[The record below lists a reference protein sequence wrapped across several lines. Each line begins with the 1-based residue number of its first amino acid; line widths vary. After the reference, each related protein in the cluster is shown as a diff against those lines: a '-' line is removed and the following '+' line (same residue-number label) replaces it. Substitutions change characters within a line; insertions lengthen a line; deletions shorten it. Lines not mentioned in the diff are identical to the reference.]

1 MLQILDK
8 RSIMTRIEREKWTVQ
23 QMVRIY
29 CKAHHSGPH
38 PCTEC
43 QELMAYAHA
52 RLDRCKFGE
61 RKGTC
66 KKCPIHCYKPDRRE
80 QMRQVMRYAGPRMLL
95 HHPIAALRHM
105 LGA

>member
-1 MLQILDK
+1 
-8 RSIMTRIEREKWTVQ
+8 MTRIEREKRTVQ

-29 CKAHHSGPH
+29 CKAHHSGQN

-61 RKGTC
+61 SKGTC
-66 KKCPIHCYKPDRRE
+66 KKCPIHCYRPDRRE
-80 QMRQVMRYAGPRMLL
+80 QMRQVMRYAGPRMLF